1 MKCKDCGSEHFELS
15 RLEEIGLN
23 ASGLLLEK
31 CERQNDYIKELEK
44 RLEEA
49 LRDYEEQ
56 KKRVRVLAGFAFKLD
71 EIREVMG
78 EVEFGDFTSIEEK
91 KKEDDQ

>member
-15 RLEEIGLN
+15 RFEEIGLN
-23 ASGLLLEK
+23 ASELLLEK
-31 CERQNDYIKELEK
+31 VEKQNDYIKELEK

-49 LRDYEEQ
+49 LRDCEEQ
-56 KKRVRVLAGFAFKLD
+56 KKRVSALGGLAYKLD

-78 EVEFGDFTSIEEK
+78 EVQYGDFSSMEEG
-91 KKEDDQ
+91 ER